1 LNTGGWAERD
11 PDQPTCTA
19 RQAEEQG
26 GRASA
31 RNGETAAIGRG
42 RLGAARAFGL
52 PLGALALA
60 GAVGVGLIGCAG
72 IHPSAA
78 PGEALSAPAAG
89 HSGHE
94 AKLTPAKATALL
106 VEGNAR
112 FVSGRGQHP
121 RRNPERRRE
130 LATGQSPFAVI
141 IGCADSRTSPEVLS
155 EQGLGDLFVIR
166 VAGNVLDDHV
176 LGSLEYAVEH
186 LHSGLVVALGH
197 QRCGAVAAARETVA
211 ARWHDEH

>member
-1 LNTGGWAERD
+1 M
-11 PDQPTCTA
+11 
-19 RQAEEQG
+19 
-26 GRASA
+26 
-31 RNGETAAIGRG
+31 
-42 RLGAARAFGL
+42 
-52 PLGALALA
+52 
-60 GAVGVGLIGCAG
+60 
-72 IHPSAA
+72 
-78 PGEALSAPAAG
+78 
-89 HSGHE
+89 
-94 AKLTPAKATALL
+94 
-106 VEGNAR
+106 
-112 FVSGRGQHP
+112 
-121 RRNPERRRE
+121 
-130 LATGQSPFAVI
+130 I